1 MGNQVHKELD
11 QTLTSESKQEVSD
24 INDLKMIVFSD
35 LHRGGGDGADDFL
48 RCERIYNS
56 VLDYYN
62 SLEYRLMLLGDVE
75 ELWEAELKEVVKH
88 HRGSLL
94 KEKQFVD
101 AGRYVRFYGN
111 HDDQLK
117 DDTELLRPFIGDYKP
132 IRALKLSVTDNG
144 QELGQF
150 FFTHGDQGDHY
161 GKVFRFALRYLWRGL
176 QDLTKL
182 SVYLPSRNSDLSKK
196 NDFEL
201 YSWSAKQS
209 QPLALIAGHTHHGV
223 FMSETKADHLKRIA
237 DEMLK
242 TEGDG
247 DIKVAMEKAVDTWNN
262 TPDTDIDM
270 SKGVKIPANP
280 KPTYFNT
287 GCCAFIDGEITGLE
301 IADGSISLVKWS
313 GDSGMP
319 RREVLRTTEL
329 KSLFERIRDSK

>member
-1 MGNQVHKELD
+1 MENLIHKELD
-11 QTLTSESKQEVSD
+11 YTLSNESEREICD

-75 ELWEAELKEVVKH
+75 ELWEADLKEVIKSH
-88 HRGSLL
+88 SDSLL
-94 KEKQFVD
+94 KEKQYVD

-111 HDDQLK
+111 HDDELK
-117 DDTELLRPFIGDYKP
+117 SNTDLLRPFIGDYRP
-132 IRALKLSVTDNG
+132 IRALNITVTENDH
-144 QELGQF
+144 ELGQL

-161 GKVFRFALRYLWRGL
+161 GKLFRMALRYLWRGL
-176 QDLTKL
+176 QNWTKL
-182 SVYLPSRNSDLSKK
+182 SVYLPSRNADLSKK

-209 QPLALIAGHTHHGV
+209 QPLALIAGHTHHGI

-237 DEMLK
+237 DELLK
-242 TEGDG
+242 SEEDE
-247 DIKVAMEKAVDTWNN
+247 DVKVAMEKAIDTWRR
-262 TPDTDIDM
+262 TPDTAIDA
-270 SKGVKIPANP
+270 SKGVKIPVNP
-280 KPTYFNT
+280 EPTYFNT
-287 GCCAFIDGEITGLE
+287 GCCAFLDGEITGLE

-329 KSLFERIRDSK
+329 RSLFERIRKLK